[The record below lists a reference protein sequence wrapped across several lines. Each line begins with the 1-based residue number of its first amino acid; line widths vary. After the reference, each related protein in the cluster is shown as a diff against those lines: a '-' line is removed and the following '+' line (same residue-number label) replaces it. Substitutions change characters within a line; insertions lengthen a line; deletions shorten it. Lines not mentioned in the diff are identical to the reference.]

1 MLGVYIIT
9 LKLIH
14 LHRYPLQDLKQLKNT
29 GVHLLLY
36 DPLLVFVMVIM
47 MIVGVPVMI
56 RVARIVVARI
66 VVVRVV
72 PIMERALAIVVV
84 ERVQVALAVRVLV
97 AERAAVPVVIRVVVI
112 SLTVASCSS
121 LCIPEIPE
129 APLLPLV
136 TVRVIAMARH
146 SHS

>member
-56 RVARIVVARI
+56 RVARI